1 MSLCD
6 DWGNVPVFI
15 PQADFIGYKST
26 DPSGCFRRSREQL
39 NKAGYDLVSPGWA
52 TQNIGAGIYQ
62 IYLASDVGKMKSGYQ
77 QAQFE
82 AGVKYLKTAISVKIP
97 VMVGV
102 ELYAGSSSGDKV
114 TDHYL
119 TIVGMGSDDTGKF
132 FYYYDNATSWA
143 TIGASDKNRLYCDC
157 ENFSLIG
164 GGDDGN
170 RYLNPEVNKVITYR
184 KYTVTQI
191 RESKKMPKK
200 K

>member
-15 PQADFIGYKST
+15 AQADFIGYKST

-39 NKAGYDLVSPGWA
+39 NKAGYDLVSPGWS
-52 TQNIGAGIYQ
+52 TKNIGAGIYQ

-77 QAQFE
+77 QTQFE
-82 AGVKYLKTAISVKIP
+82 AGVRYLKSAMLSKIP

-114 TDHYL
+114 TDHYV
-119 TIVGMGSDDTGKF
+119 TIVGMGSDDTGKYF
-132 FYYYDNATSWA
+132 SYYDNATGWEA
-143 TIGASDKNRLYCDC
+143 IGASDKNRLYCNC

-164 GGDDGN
+164 GGDEKN
-170 RYLNPEVNKVITYR
+170 SYLGGKT
-184 KYTVTQI
+184 YTVTQI